1 MPDRPC
7 TRPILQFYCATD
19 DGSGEGCGARW
30 LGRPELDLGDNAWC
44 PNCGIYSPFEPAIE
58 EELEVDA
65 CVNESPNQ

>member
-30 LGRPELDLGDNAWC
+30 LGHPALGMDAAWC
-44 PNCGIYSPFEPAIE
+44 PNCGIWSPFEPAIE
-58 EELEVDA
+58 EEFEDT
-65 CVNESPNQ
+65 CVNESLDQ